1 MRPISRWGSALNE
14 SISLL
19 KGESELEP
27 PKAALARWIGE
38 TYGKAPVNIELQVS
52 EKGPGRSV
60 LILIYNRASDVPKI
74 VESNVLHG
82 SKDADDILQAADQ
95 FGVSEPF
102 GDTRDGALLF
112 VNYMEDAIREKLL
125 DGIKSDQL
133 GDFVKAFGNE
143 SIAMLMTRF
152 GIFFV
157 FADTTANREK
167 FKDDFD
173 LRKRLEMALAKLVQ
187 RNDPGGTLEGWTPK
201 ISFESEQEL
210 NEVYDNNLYQFFK

>member
-1 MRPISRWGSALNE
+1 MRPISRWGSALNK

-19 KGESELEP
+19 NGESELEP
-27 PKAALARWIGE
+27 PKAALAKWIGE
-38 TYGKAPVNIELQVS
+38 TYGKAPVNIELKVS

-60 LILIYNRASDVPKI
+60 LILIYNRASDVPNI

-102 GDTRDGALLF
+102 GDTREGAILF
-112 VNYMEDAIREKLL
+112 VKYMEDAIREKLL
-125 DGIKSDQL
+125 DGIKFDEL
-133 GDFVKAFGNE
+133 GDFVKEFGNANI
-143 SIAMLMTRF
+143 SMLMIKF

-167 FKDDFD
+167 FKADSD
-173 LRKRLEMALAKLVQ
+173 LRKRLEVAIAKLLQ
-187 RNDPGGTLEGWTPK
+187 KHDPGNTFEGRTPK

-210 NEVYDNNLYQFFK
+210 KEVYDNNLYHFFK